1 MGGVFADLSDAGLA
15 RVIDDSLQ
23 SWFLGMHGCAGAAT
37 TVHPDHLAVTSP
49 VPFPLFNS
57 VVHARIEADD
67 LDARVATILEPFTAT
82 GLPHMWWV
90 TPRSAPDAIGAAL
103 LRRGFFHLETET
115 NMAVDLRVLR
125 RHDTLTPGATVEI
138 VTDEATL
145 EDWARVTV
153 AGFDMPPFTC
163 DAVAA
168 TVRSALAPGAAWVLY
183 LGRLDGEPVSTSA
196 VLFADG
202 VAGIYWVATREAARG
217 RGFGTAITQA
227 PLLLARER
235 GYRVGIL
242 QATPMGRPIY
252 ERLGFR
258 PFGSLEQYVC
268 IPAAQA

>member
-23 SWFLGMHGCAGAAT
+23 SWFRTMHGCAGVT
-37 TVHPDHLAVTSP
+37 TTAHADHVTVMSP

-57 VVHARIEADD
+57 VVHARLDAGD
-67 LDARVATILEPFTAT
+67 LDARVAAILEPFTDA

-90 TPRSAPDAIGAAL
+90 TPRSAPNGLGAAL
-103 LRRGFFHLETET
+103 LRRGFFHAETET
-115 NMAVDLRVLR
+115 NMAVDLQALRERDTLGRDATIEVVADETTLEDWVRVTVGGFDMPAFTRDAVAAGLR
-125 RHDTLTPGATVEI
+125 IALTPGA
-138 VTDEATL
+138 
-145 EDWARVTV
+145 
-153 AGFDMPPFTC
+153 P
-163 DAVAA
+163 
-168 TVRSALAPGAAWVLY
+168 WVLY
-183 LGRLDGEPVSTSA
+183 LGRHGGEAVSTSA

-202 VAGIYWVATREAARG
+202 VAGIYWVATLEAARG
-217 RGFGTAITQA
+217 RGFGTALTQA
-227 PLLLARER
+227 PLRLARDR

-258 PFGSLEQYVC
+258 AFGALEQYVR